1 MDADGNGN
9 VAGSAS
15 FKVDTRAPTV
25 TEATL
30 EQPLR
35 DWTEPTVSGAGSAG
49 GVVQYPGGNGN
60 RAAAQRDGAAAPP
73 GEASGDGH
81 EELTLTWDEALDETS
96 TPTAGAFTVRV
107 DGERRALT
115 GVTVRGRTVRLGL
128 AQAAPPG
135 RSVTV
140 SYTAPAG
147 AAARPIRDLAG
158 NAAGDLTGA
167 AVSSG
172 AAAEAA
178 GEREAYARVNRALL
192 PNLVGALQASTQEA
206 IGERELTAG
215 GLSLAGRPV
224 AGPETAGA
232 GPWQEQQTAAGEPWE
247 EPAAAGNIGVRELL
261 EGSSFVLPLAVGGA
275 GGEARAGSGGG
286 VALWGRGDYRRL
298 ASGEEAEVEWSGGL
312 LSVHVGAD
320 LRVVPELLA
329 GVAVTWAQGGFDY
342 TERSAAAAVSGEY
355 EIELIG
361 VYPYASWTAPGI
373 GVGLWATAGY
383 GWGEVAI
390 AAQGEAQRKSG
401 LRLLTG
407 ALAGSGRLLATERL
421 IAGGRTLLR
430 LKGSGEVARIEV
442 EERGAIGE
450 QELEVRRLRVAL
462 EGSHAQRLAWGGRL
476 TPVLEVGVRYDEGAG
491 TEGAGL
497 ELGGELRYVH
507 PELGLTV
514 AGHGRL
520 LAMHQAGYEE
530 WGAGGL
536 IRVEQGAARR
546 GLRLQAELGYGLALP
561 EGSGVLTPYGVLT
574 LAGAE
579 RDYRAG
585 ARLELEGF
593 HLELEGRRREAAADA
608 PEHDLT
614 LRGGLRYRYRR
625 GRARARSRDRSRDR
639 GNPRT
644 RARTVVQQAKDAT
657 AGLGQDSY
665 RCRGHGHLWQG

>member
-1 MDADGNGN
+1 M
-9 VAGSAS
+9 
-15 FKVDTRAPTV
+15 
-25 TEATL
+25 
-30 EQPLR
+30 
-35 DWTEPTVSGAGSAG
+35 
-49 GVVQYPGGNGN
+49 
-60 RAAAQRDGAAAPP
+60 
-73 GEASGDGH
+73 
-81 EELTLTWDEALDETS
+81 
-96 TPTAGAFTVRV
+96 RV

-147 AAARPIRDLAG
+147 AAGSPIRDLAG
-158 NAAGDLTGA
+158 NAAEDVSGA
-167 AVSSG
+167 AVSNG
-172 AAAEAA
+172 AAAAAA

-247 EPAAAGNIGVRELL
+247 EPAAARNIGVRELL

-275 GGEARAGSGGG
+275 GGEARADSGGG

-329 GVAVTWAQGGFDY
+329 GVAVAWAQGGFDY

-361 VYPYASWTAPGI
+361 VYPYVSWTAPGI

-390 AAQGEAQRKSG
+390 AAQGEAQRKSA

-407 ALAGSGRLLATERL
+407 ALGGSGRLLATEGL

-442 EERGAIGE
+442 EEAGPIGE

-491 TEGAGL
+491 TEGVGL

-536 IRVEQGAARR
+536 IRVQQGAERR
-546 GLRLQAELGYGLALP
+546 GLRLSVAPGLSAGGAPAAGETDAEGRLQAELGYGLALA

-585 ARLELEGF
+585 ARLELAGF

-614 LRGGLRYRYRR
+614 LRGGLRY
-625 GRARARSRDRSRDR
+625 
-639 GNPRT
+639 
-644 RARTVVQQAKDAT
+644 
-657 AGLGQDSY
+657 
-665 RCRGHGHLWQG
+665 